1 MSILDTIIRKV
12 KTTLGNNLDNK
23 LKDAVNSAVNHKKYT
38 YRFSKLPE
46 NLEEFKAMPGADLK
60 DPNVTCALTI
70 CALCEFAEDRE
81 ASVAMLNYL
90 KGPRPMSQM
99 DISFV
104 SDRFMDGV
112 DYIPRSYLNGTTVEN
127 DYTPSVPYSIDVW
140 ELNHSRDSIDQ
151 NYLRLF
157 INSSGADSPRY
168 VDLRLKPSTG
178 EWFLWEFGGV
188 LSGIRIPRSK
198 NEWA

>member
-1 MSILDTIIRKV
+1 MSILDTLLRKV
-12 KTTLGNNLDNK
+12 KNTISNTVA
-23 LKDAVNSAVNHKKYT
+23 KDVEKAVNNAVNHKKYT
-38 YRFSKLPE
+38 YRFNKLPE
-46 NLEEFKAMPGADLK
+46 TLDELKAMPGADLK
-60 DPNVTCALTI
+60 DPNVTAALTV
-70 CALCEFAEDRE
+70 CALCEFAHDRE

-90 KGPRPMSQM
+90 KGPRPMTQM

-104 SDRFMDGV
+104 RDRFMDGV

-127 DYTPSVPYSIDVW
+127 DYAPAVPYSIDVW

-157 INSSGADSPRY
+157 LNSSGADSPRY

-178 EWFLWEFGGV
+178 EWFLWEFGGI
-188 LSGIRIPRSK
+188 LSGIRIPQSK